1 MFFRVFSFLI
11 LMFFFTSCDKLP
23 FSKNK
28 EKQVL
33 DTIVDYTAVD
43 LSPSF
48 PVCGSIIDKTE
59 KSNCFR
65 NTIHKKIGEEL
76 QKHSLTS
83 QDSIDETVYVDLLIN
98 SEGFIN
104 FLKLESSENI
114 KKQLPTLDS
123 IVQLSVDNLPKIF
136 PAIKKRF
143 PVATKYRLP
152 IRIVLT
158 E

>member
-1 MFFRVFSFLI
+1 MRVFSFLI
-11 LMFFFTSCDKLP
+11 LLIFITSCDKFA

-28 EKQVL
+28 EIQTL

-48 PVCGSIIDKTE
+48 PVCDSIIDKTE

-76 QKHSLTS
+76 QKHTLTS
-83 QDSIDETVYVDLLIN
+83 QDAIDETVFVDLLIN
-98 SEGFIN
+98 VEGKFI
-104 FLKLESSENI
+104 LQEISSSENI
-114 KKQLPTLDS
+114 KKQLPKLDS
-123 IVQLSVDNLPKIF
+123 ILQLSVDNLPKIF

-158 E
+158 D

>member
-1 MFFRVFSFLI
+1 MRVFSFLI
-11 LMFFFTSCDKLP
+11 LIVFFTSCDKFS

-28 EKQVL
+28 EIQVL

-48 PVCGSIIDKTE
+48 PVCDSIIDKTE

-76 QKHSLTS
+76 QKYSLSS

-98 SEGFIN
+98 TEGAIQ
-104 FLKLESSENI
+104 FLEVTSSEHI

-123 IVQLSVDNLPKIF
+123 ILQLSVDNLPNIF

>member
-1 MFFRVFSFLI
+1 MRVFSFLH
-11 LMFFFTSCDKLP
+11 LALHP
-23 FSKNK
+23 
-28 EKQVL
+28 L
-33 DTIVDYTAVD
+33 LDYTAVD

-48 PVCGSIIDKTE
+48 PACDSIIDKTE

-76 QKHSLTS
+76 QKHVLTS

-98 SEGFIN
+98 TEGIIE
-104 FLKLESSENI
+104 FLELTSSENI
-114 KKQLPTLDS
+114 KKQLPALDS
-123 IVQLSVDNLPKIF
+123 ILQLSVDNLPKIF

-152 IRIVLT
+152 IRIVSL
-158 E
+158 

>member
-1 MFFRVFSFLI
+1 MMRVFSFLI
-11 LMFFFTSCDKLP
+11 LMIFITSCDKLS

-28 EKQVL
+28 ENQVL

-48 PVCGSIIDKTE
+48 PACDSIINKTE

-76 QKHSLTS
+76 QKHVLTS

-98 SEGFIN
+98 TEGIIE
-104 FLKLESSENI
+104 FLELTSSENI
-114 KKQLPTLDS
+114 KKQLPALDS
-123 IVQLSVDNLPKIF
+123 ILQLSVDNLPKIF

-143 PVATKYRLP
+143 PVATRYRLP

-158 E
+158 D

>member
-1 MFFRVFSFLI
+1 MMRVFSFLI
-11 LMFFFTSCDKLP
+11 LIVFFTSCDKLS

-28 EKQVL
+28 EIQVL

-48 PVCGSIIDKTE
+48 PVCDSIIDKTE

-76 QKHSLTS
+76 QKHSLSS
-83 QDSIDETVYVDLLIN
+83 QDSIYEIVFVDLLIN
-98 SEGFIN
+98 VEGKII
-104 FLKLESSENI
+104 LQEVSSSENI
-114 KKQLPTLDS
+114 KKQLPALDS
-123 IVQLSVDNLPKIF
+123 ILKLSVDNLPIIF
-136 PAIKKRF
+136 PAIKQRF

-158 E
+158 D

>member
-1 MFFRVFSFLI
+1 MRVFSFLI
-11 LMFFFTSCDKLP
+11 LLIFITSCDKFS

-28 EKQVL
+28 EIQTL

-48 PVCGSIIDKTE
+48 PVCDSIIDKTE

-76 QKHSLTS
+76 QKHTLTS
-83 QDSIDETVYVDLLIN
+83 QDAIDETVFVDLLIN
-98 SEGFIN
+98 VEGKFI
-104 FLKLESSENI
+104 LQEISSSENI
-114 KKQLPTLDS
+114 KKQLPKLDS
-123 IVQLSVDNLPKIF
+123 ILQLSVENLPKIF

-158 E
+158 D

>member
-1 MFFRVFSFLI
+1 MRVFSFLI
-11 LMFFFTSCDKLP
+11 LMIFITSCDKLS

-28 EKQVL
+28 ENQDL

-48 PVCGSIIDKTE
+48 PACDSIIDKTE

-76 QKHSLTS
+76 QKHALTS

-98 SEGFIN
+98 TEGIIE
-104 FLKLESSENI
+104 FLELTSSENI
-114 KKQLPTLDS
+114 KKQLPALDS
-123 IVQLSVDNLPKIF
+123 ILQLSVDNLPKIF

-158 E
+158 D

>member
-1 MFFRVFSFLI
+1 MRVFSFLI
-11 LMFFFTSCDKLP
+11 LMIFITSCDKLS

-28 EKQVL
+28 ENQVL

-48 PVCGSIIDKTE
+48 PACDSIINKTE

-76 QKHSLTS
+76 QKHVLTS

-98 SEGFIN
+98 TEGIIE
-104 FLKLESSENI
+104 FLELTSSENI
-114 KKQLPTLDS
+114 KKQLPALDS
-123 IVQLSVDNLPKIF
+123 ILQLSVDNLPKIF

-143 PVATKYRLP
+143 PVATRYRLP

-158 E
+158 D

>member
-1 MFFRVFSFLI
+1 MRVFSFLI
-11 LMFFFTSCDKLP
+11 LIVFFTSCDKFS

-28 EKQVL
+28 EIQVL

-48 PVCGSIIDKTE
+48 PVCDSIIDKTE

-76 QKHSLTS
+76 QKHSLSS

-98 SEGFIN
+98 TEGDIQ
-104 FLKLESSENI
+104 FLEVTSSENL
-114 KKQLPTLDS
+114 KKKLPILDS
-123 IVQLSVDNLPKIF
+123 ILQRSVDNLPNIF

-158 E
+158 D

>member
-1 MFFRVFSFLI
+1 MRVFSFLI
-11 LMFFFTSCDKLP
+11 LLIFITSCDKFS

-28 EKQVL
+28 EIQTL

-48 PVCGSIIDKTE
+48 PVCDSIIDKTE

-76 QKHSLTS
+76 QKHTLTS
-83 QDSIDETVYVDLLIN
+83 QDAIDETVFVDLLIN
-98 SEGFIN
+98 VEGKFI
-104 FLKLESSENI
+104 LQEISSSENI
-114 KKQLPTLDS
+114 KKQLPKLDS
-123 IVQLSVDNLPKIF
+123 ILQLSVDNLPKIF

-158 E
+158 D